1 LAAVWQS
8 CAWWRRCR
16 FYTLIP
22 HDFGL
27 KKPPLLDSEEIIKT
41 KTQMV
46 DNLLEIEV
54 AYSLLQDE
62 QTGDPI
68 DTNYHKLKTD
78 LQVALYCTWQ
88 MGCV

>member
-1 LAAVWQS
+1 
-8 CAWWRRCR
+8 
-16 FYTLIP
+16 
-22 HDFGL
+22 
-27 KKPPLLDSEEIIKT
+27 
-41 KTQMV
+41 MV

-78 LQVALYCTWQ
+78 LQVVLYCLWQ
-88 MGCV
+88 MRCEICVLCAGSSQGG

>member
-1 LAAVWQS
+1 
-8 CAWWRRCR
+8 
-16 FYTLIP
+16 
-22 HDFGL
+22 
-27 KKPPLLDSEEIIKT
+27 
-41 KTQMV
+41 MV

-78 LQVALYCTWQ
+78 VQVVFFCLWQ
-88 MGCV
+88 MRCEMCLVCRF